1 MDFEAGMFYIDT
13 CNRVCHLSVH
23 VCVRYI
29 STIIC
34 ISNMYKLLIHRAD
47 KNRLYIHVVVL
58 LNARI

>member
-1 MDFEAGMFYIDT
+1 MDFEAGMYYIDT

-34 ISNMYKLLIHRAD
+34 ISNMYKLLIHRAEKTD
-47 KNRLYIHVVVL
+47 YIYVVVL
-58 LNARI
+58 LNAWI